1 MAVLVFQTDL
11 GTSLMFFGLFVVM
24 LYVATDRLSWLVI
37 GAVMFLPPAVFAATQ
52 MSHVRTRLTC
62 WLDPMS
68 NANFS
73 TCGQINAGLFGL
85 ANGRSEE
92 HTSELQSR
100 GHLVCRLLHGI

>member
-1 MAVLVFQTDL
+1 
-11 GTSLMFFGLFVVM
+11 M

-52 MSHVRTRLTC
+52 MSHLRTRLTC

-85 ANGRSEE
+85 ANGGITGAGLGESRPNVVPHAESDRSEE

-100 GHLVCRLLHGI
+100 GDLVFRLLLE